1 MTATLQAADISP
13 QTLRKAAAA
22 AALAAEKG
30 QPVVYAGMDDKAA
43 RSALQNHQRHEGK
56 AIAAV
61 LRQAARDVEAELTS
75 SIGLEWD
82 AKHTVRLEDGAR
94 ALHPVI
100 RHHAPPSARIRRKGA
115 LLLLDADAN
124 LGINRQLFGETLRGF
139 ALRYPPST
147 CHSGL
152 GCGNGNQLT
161 RARRTAT

>member
-1 MTATLQAADISP
+1 M
-13 QTLRKAAAA
+13 
-22 AALAAEKG
+22 
-30 QPVVYAGMDDKAA
+30 VYAGMDDKAA

-100 RHHAPPSARIRRKGA
+100 RHHGPAQALGIPRKGA
-115 LLLLDADAN
+115 LLLSWTPMPICRE
-124 LGINRQLFGETLRGF
+124 INRQLFARPF
-139 ALRYPPST
+139 AELALPAIRQAHVTQVSR
-147 CHSGL
+147 
-152 GCGNGNQLT
+152 CGNGNYMLT
-161 RARRTAT
+161 RAR